1 MSSYIAEF
9 LQLYWVVCMK
19 IAQLCWTVQN
29 CVHIYRIWSEENCF
43 FQPFRGYVD
52 VSVMRV
58 PSGTARLLVEAR
70 LDDGN
75 MYLAF
80 PRDRMLQA
88 AHVVDKFV
96 QNSLPFCFFAMSHLV
111 PPLSTEW
118 FVDRLGRLKS
128 SSKLRER
135 PCVLSRASHL
145 NGLAHRSLDF
155 LFFGRHSKH
164 FSRRDPC
171 AFFIQCFNRVVAR
184 WDAVSCFL
192 REQHEYR
199 CVGRKRSTSTGK
211 VWTPS
216 QNCWAQP
223 FSSLTDAAP
232 FGQRA

>member
-19 IAQLCWTVQN
+19 IAQLCWSWTVQN
-29 CVHIYRIWSEENCF
+29 CVHIYRIWSEENCL

-75 MYLAF
+75 ILAF

-88 AHVVDKFV
+88 THVVDKFV

-111 PPLSTEW
+111 LMVS

-135 PCVLSRASHL
+135 PCRPSFAFEWFSSQKFR
-145 NGLAHRSLDF
+145 F
-155 LFFGRHSKH
+155 LIFGRHSKH
-164 FSRRDPC
+164 FSRCDPC

-184 WDAVSCFL
+184 WDALSCFL

-199 CVGRKRSTSTGK
+199 CVGRKGSTSTGK

>member
-75 MYLAF
+75 ILAF

-88 AHVVDKFV
+88 THVVDKFV

-111 PPLSTEW
+111 PPCRRSDL
-118 FVDRLGRLKS
+118 S
-128 SSKLRER
+128 SSEDWRA
-135 PCVLSRASHL
+135 VLSCARDLAGRASHL

-164 FSRRDPC
+164 FSCRDPC

-192 REQHEYR
+192 RE
-199 CVGRKRSTSTGK
+199 
-211 VWTPS
+211 
-216 QNCWAQP
+216 
-223 FSSLTDAAP
+223 
-232 FGQRA
+232 